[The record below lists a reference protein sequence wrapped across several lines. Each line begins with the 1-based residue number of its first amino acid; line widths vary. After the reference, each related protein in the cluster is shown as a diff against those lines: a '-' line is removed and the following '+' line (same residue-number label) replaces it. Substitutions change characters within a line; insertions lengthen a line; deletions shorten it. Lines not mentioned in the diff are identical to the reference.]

1 MQRNVGITK
10 RSFTGLMLM
19 VDSAQQ
25 INQVNH
31 GLETLDWVVIVVYM
45 LITIAIGAFVAKHKS
60 KNITDFFVAGRSLPW
75 WLLGTSIAATWF
87 ATDAPLAVTALVRS
101 KGIYGNWLWWYLG
114 IGIMMMVFFYAKYW
128 RRAEILT
135 DAELIE
141 MRYSGKSASVLRGFT
156 AAFYGIFKNC
166 ITLGWVMLAMLK
178 FSQIML
184 GWSAEFALVITCSY
198 ALIHTL
204 LSGIKGVV
212 ILDMLHF
219 SAGTISTI
227 LLAILILVQIG
238 GPTELASQ
246 IASQPDAPAGV
257 MDMLPN
263 LSHIGPTEM
272 VAFVC
277 LIGILWLGQAQGD
290 GYIVQRLF
298 SAKTEKHAIKASL
311 WFAVAG
317 VVILTWPWIVVGLGS
332 IVILPISE
340 ASEAL
345 LADPELA
352 YPMMILEVLP
362 SGLKGLLVAAF
373 MAAFMSTVDTHLCW
387 GGSYMVNDIYKR
399 FIKKEATPAH
409 YLMVSRI
416 GITVLLLLSAMA
428 AWQMD
433 SIAGAWIY
441 IIEIVS
447 GIAIILMLRW
457 FWWRINA
464 WSEITAMISALVLAN
479 GHLIAMGAH
488 KIGWIG
494 ESLLIKINF
503 WYNDEHALIRATII
517 LLLCTAISL
526 VVTFMTKPVEYG
538 TLIAFYKKVNPK
550 GWWSPV
556 SSQMTVNKVDS
567 EGNGKSWMGFVLGV
581 IFLNSILFSVG
592 HAVLGRY
599 LYALALLIV
608 GLVSGWLTLQ
618 LVEKVKTQ
626 E

>member
-1 MQRNVGITK
+1 
-10 RSFTGLMLM
+10 M
-19 VDSAQQ
+19 V
-25 INQVNH
+25 
-31 GLETLDWVVIVVYM
+31 LEPLDWVVIIAYM
-45 LITIAIGAFVAKHKS
+45 LLSIGIAFIVAKHKS
-60 KNITDFFVAGRSLPW
+60 KNITDFFVAGRNLPW

-114 IGIMMMVFFYAKYW
+114 TGIMMMVFFYAKYW

-135 DAELIE
+135 DAEMIE
-141 MRYSGKSASVLRGFT
+141 LRYSGTSASVLRGFT
-156 AAFYGIFKNC
+156 AAFFGIFKNC
-166 ITLGWVMLAMLK
+166 ISLGWVILAMLK
-178 FSQIML
+178 FSNIML
-184 GWSAEFALVITCSY
+184 GWSAEFALCITLTI
-198 ALIHTL
+198 ALVHTL
-204 LSGIKGVV
+204 TSGIKGVV

-227 LLAILILVQIG
+227 ILAVLVLVQVG
-238 GPTELASQ
+238 GPTELATQ
-246 IASQPDAPAGV
+246 IAARADAPAGIL
-257 MDMLPN
+257 DMFPD
-263 LSHIGPTEM
+263 LSHIGATELIS
-272 VAFVC
+272 FVC
-277 LIGILWLGQAQGD
+277 LIGVLWLGQAQGD

-298 SAKTEKHAIKASL
+298 SAKNEKHAIKASL

-340 ASEAL
+340 ATPDL

-352 YPMMILEVLP
+352 YPMMINAVLP
-362 SGLKGLLVAAF
+362 VGLKGLLVAAF

-399 FIKKEATPAH
+399 FVNTKADDSH
-409 YLMVSRI
+409 YLFISRI
-416 GITVLLLLSAMA
+416 SIVLLLLLSAVA

-464 WSEITAMISALVLAN
+464 WSEITSMISALVLAN
-479 GHLIAMGAH
+479 GFLWIKWIHNF
-488 KIGWIG
+488 GWVSD
-494 ESLLIKINF
+494 SLLEQVNG
-503 WYNDEHALIRATII
+503 WYQDDVALIRATVI

-526 VVTFMTKPVEYG
+526 MVTFATKPVDNDK
-538 TLIAFYKKVNPK
+538 LISFYKKVRPK
-550 GWWSPV
+550 GWWGPIAEQIPDFV
-556 SSQMTVNKVDS
+556 DTSSSRDS
-567 EGNGKSWMGFVLGV
+567 WLGFLFGV

-592 HAVLGRY
+592 HLVLGGY
-599 LYALALLIV
+599 TIALVLIV
-608 GLVSGWLTLQ
+608 IGGISGWMTLK
-618 LVEKVKTQ
+618 LVETAKTQ
-626 E
+626 EAS